1 MNTRLITTSLT
12 MLSILLLSYSLAA
25 QNPNDVTTWIRQ
37 STFIFVGTVEALN
50 ATTMNAVAANDGL
63 AVVRVDKVISAP
75 GGPPDLAGKNV
86 TVKLLPTAALRRGE
100 EATFYTKGWLLGN
113 SLAVIEVGHSVPAE
127 AATQEQ
133 VNAVHQQMADE
144 DLQREMASA
153 VAIVSGVVRSVQ
165 KSKVPHIGSE
175 HDPDWYQAEIVIRET
190 LKGKP
195 RGESITVLFPHS
207 DDVMWHNSPKFHEGQ
222 QGVWLLHV
230 NQVRVPGVQEQYTA
244 LRSLDFQSEEQRER
258 VQRLLGKKQ

>member
-1 MNTRLITTSLT
+1 MNTRVITTLL
-12 MLSILLLSYSLAA
+12 MLLSVLLLPSSLAA
-25 QNPNDVTTWIRQ
+25 QNPNNVNTWIRQ

-50 ATTMNAVAANDGL
+50 ATTMNAVAANQGL

-75 GGPPDLAGKNV
+75 GAPPDLAGKNV
-86 TVKLLPTAALRRGE
+86 TVKLLPTAELRRGQ

-133 VNAVHQQMADE
+133 VDAVHQQMADE

-153 VAIVSGVVRSVQ
+153 VAVVTGVVRSVQ
-165 KSKVPHIGSE
+165 KSKAPHIGSE
-175 HDPDWYQAEIVIRET
+175 HDPDWYQAEIVVRET
-190 LKGKP
+190 LKGKL
-195 RGESITVLFPHS
+195 RGEIITVLFPHS

-222 QGVWLLHV
+222 QGIWLLHV
-230 NQVRVPGVQEQYTA
+230 NQVRLPGVQEQYTA
-244 LRSLDFQSEEQRER
+244 LRPLDFQSEEQRDR
-258 VQRLLGKKQ
+258 IQRLLSNKQ

>member
-1 MNTRLITTSLT
+1 MNTRVITTFL
-12 MLSILLLSYSLAA
+12 MQLSVLLSSSSLVA
-25 QNPNDVTTWIRQ
+25 QNPNNVDTWIRQ
-37 STFIFVGTVEALN
+37 STFIFVGTVVALN
-50 ATTMNAVAANDGL
+50 ATTMNAVAANEGL

-75 GGPPDLAGKNV
+75 GAPPDLAGKNI

-100 EATFYTKGWLLGN
+100 AATFYTKGWLLGN
-113 SLAVIEVGHSVPAE
+113 SLAVIEVGHSVAAE
-127 AATQEQ
+127 AVSQEQ

-153 VAIVSGVVRSVQ
+153 VAIVTGVVRSVQ
-165 KSKVPHIGSE
+165 KSKAPHIGSE

-195 RGESITVLFPHS
+195 RGEAITVLFPHS

-222 QGVWLLHV
+222 QGIWLLHV
-230 NQVRVPGVQEQYTA
+230 NQVRLPGVQEQYTA
-244 LRSLDFQSEEQRER
+244 LRPLDFQSEEQRER
-258 VQRLLGKKQ
+258 IQKLLGPKQ